1 MRQQRSLKPRSRESV
16 TNRQIEAIKDNG
28 SRTGIPAGDKS
39 INPKLKNV
47 RLERLRCYNG
57 GKTVI
62 RIWPM
67 LDPEN
72 PTGSLLNGRLSAH
85 DFAGL
90 GGMSISEPV
99 LCVQYAG
106 INRDSGGLLALGE
119 NPEACSYIIAKNK
132 SSTIEGVKF
141 WDEPYV
147 KLYTVAKKAMDAG
160 VFGDGRRAWDSAWNP
175 LLRGKMPAL
184 SAFKQKYFIVCSI
197 YENGNEFNLDR
208 EKNEYMMKGKLIS
221 NEIPR
226 NGVPLGDGPNDPL
239 IVIGVSVSA
248 GKKILELCN
257 REKEDWTGDEVAK
270 PYLPFVYGDPTG
282 RFDPATNT
290 VKGGLFFT
298 LYNPTKLTIDS
309 NSSFKGVANP
319 QAVEYEA
326 AVSKTYDGPGG
337 QLTPSLSEQQVDNVF
352 NKHVFLWKA
361 GAEDGD
367 DSHLLQEISIE
378 ERCVLLAKAFKQVP
392 KLLEFSWMSNP
403 EYLNYAEVSAILNR
417 RSLVAVTKP
426 AEEEDEDFDSDEVAE
441 VKPAPVVTKPKP
453 KVEVSKPVKKSASE
467 IVDEFED
474 ELDEDDLEDDDGGEE
489 EIASKGSKQA
499 KPKADED
506 EDDFEDDFDDAED
519 AGKTSKSVKAGK
531 TSKVSRS
538 KSEDEDLESDDF
550 DDEADNSDIE
560 AELEDQL
567 NQSVSKANAI
577 ALSRSQSRTSPAPE
591 PKKPRRSQ

>member
-1 MRQQRSLKPRSRESV
+1 LKPRSRESV

-221 NEIPR
+221 NETPR

>member
-16 TNRQIEAIKDNG
+16 TNRQIEATKDSG
-28 SRTGIPAGDKS
+28 SRSGIPSGDKS

-72 PTGSLLNGRLSAH
+72 PTNSLLNGRLSAH
-85 DFAGL
+85 DAAGL

-106 INRDSGGLLALGE
+106 INRDSGGLLAVGE

-160 VFGDGRRAWDSAWNP
+160 VFGDGRRAWDSTWNP

-208 EKNEYMMKGKLIS
+208 EKSEYMMKGKLIS
-221 NEIPR
+221 NETPR

-257 REKEDWTGDEVAK
+257 REKQDWSGDEVAK
-270 PYLPFVYGDPTG
+270 PYLPYVYGDPTG
-282 RFDPATNT
+282 RFDPETNT

-298 LYNPTKLTIDS
+298 LYNPTKLTIDA
-309 NSSFKGVANP
+309 NSSFKGIVNP

-326 AVSKTYDGPGG
+326 AVSKTYDGPQG
-337 QLTPSLSEQQVDNVF
+337 QLAASLSKDQVDNVF

-361 GAEDGD
+361 GADDAD
-367 DSHLLQEISIE
+367 DSYLLQEISIE

-417 RSLVAVTKP
+417 RSLVTVAKP
-426 AEEEDEDFDSDEVAE
+426 APEEDEDFDGDEVAE
-441 VKPAPVVTKPKP
+441 AKPAPVVSKPKP
-453 KVEVSKPVKKSASE
+453 KAEVSKPVKKSASE

-489 EIASKGSKQA
+489 EVASKGSKQA
-499 KPKADED
+499 KPQADED
-506 EDDFEDDFDDAED
+506 EDDFEDEFDDVED
-519 AGKTSKSVKAGK
+519 AVQTSKSLKAGK
-531 TSKVSRS
+531 TSKGGRS
-538 KSEDEDLESDDF
+538 QGKDEDEELDSDDF
-550 DDEADNSDIE
+550 DDEADNSSLD
-560 AELEDQL
+560 AELQEQL
-567 NQSVSKANAI
+567 NQSLSKASAI
-577 ALSRSQSRTSPAPE
+577 ERSRARTSPAPE
-591 PKKPRRSQ
+591 SKKPRRSQ

>member
-16 TNRQIEAIKDNG
+16 TNRQIEATKDSG
-28 SRTGIPAGDKS
+28 SRSGIPAGDKS

-72 PTGSLLNGRLSAH
+72 PTGSLLHGRLSAH

-160 VFGDGRRAWDSAWNP
+160 VFGDGGRAWDSAWNP

-221 NEIPR
+221 NETPR

-326 AVSKTYDGPGG
+326 AVSKTYDGPNG
-337 QLTPSLSEQQVDNVF
+337 QLTPSMSEQQVDNVF

-426 AEEEDEDFDSDEVAE
+426 VKEEDEDFDSDEVAE
-441 VKPAPVVTKPKP
+441 VKPAPVVVKPKP
-453 KVEVSKPVKKSASE
+453 KVEVSKPVKKSTSE

>member
-221 NEIPR
+221 NETPR

-290 VKGGLFFT
+290 VNGGLFFT

>member
-221 NEIPR
+221 NETPR

-467 IVDEFED
+467 IVAEFED

>member
-221 NEIPR
+221 NETPR